1 MRTSWML
8 GFDDDGDE
16 DAAGEEVDDSDAT
29 DEPDGLFRFL
39 SRAEAAAVVTAEEEE
54 EEDTEEVVD
63 DDVVGIVVDLC
74 LWRR

>member
-54 EEDTEEVVD
+54 EDTEEVVD
-63 DDVVGIVVDLC
+63 NDVVGNIVDLC
-74 LWRR
+74 LCRR

>member
-54 EEDTEEVVD
+54 EDTEEVVD
-63 DDVVGIVVDLC
+63 DDVVGNIVDLC
-74 LWRR
+74 LCRG